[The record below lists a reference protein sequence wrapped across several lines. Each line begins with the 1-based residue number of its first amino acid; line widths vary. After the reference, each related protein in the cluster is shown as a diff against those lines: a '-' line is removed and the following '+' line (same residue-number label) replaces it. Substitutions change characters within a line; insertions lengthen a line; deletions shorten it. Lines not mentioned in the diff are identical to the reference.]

1 MKKREIKFRIW
12 DDRLKT
18 MSYFDVFNTFGRI
31 PDDCKDNLQQ
41 YTGMQD
47 KKGVDVYEGDIV
59 LEDHDGGTGEAE
71 LEPITFSY
79 GCFHIGFCDPLYDNV
94 YSNSPTTLDAYIVVG
109 NIFENPELLK
119 DYIP

>member
-1 MKKREIKFRIW
+1 MKREIKFRIW

-41 YTGMQD
+41 FTGMQD
-47 KKGVDVYEGDIV
+47 KKGIDVYEGDIV
-59 LEDHDGGTGEAE
+59 LGDHDGGTGEAT

-94 YSNSPTTLDAYIVVG
+94 YSASPTTLDAYTVVG
-109 NIFENPELLK
+109 NIFETPELMK
-119 DYIP
+119 DYIS